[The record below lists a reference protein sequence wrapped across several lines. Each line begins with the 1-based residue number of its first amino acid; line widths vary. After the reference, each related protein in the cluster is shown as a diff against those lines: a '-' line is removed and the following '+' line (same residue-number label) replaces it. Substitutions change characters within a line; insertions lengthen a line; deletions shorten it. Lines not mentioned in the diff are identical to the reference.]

1 MAELSNYVSALGWPQ
16 LIGVAGFL
24 CYFLSFGAVQFRR
37 LDGNGTLYCLANIL
51 AAILVSISLTAEFNL
66 ASAMIQGSW
75 ITAGL
80 IGLIIRARAGA
91 ATRVKARAVKRAGVH
106 RNSQSA
112 PLTTQHKEP
121 V

>member
-1 MAELSNYVSALGWPQ
+1 MAELSNYFSALGWPQ

-80 IGLIIRARAGA
+80 IGLIIRARA
-91 ATRVKARAVKRAGVH
+91 TKRAGAH
-106 RNSQSA
+106 RNRHSV
-112 PLTTQHKEP
+112 PHTTQQKEP